1 MPRTVF
7 DPTTPLETNAFTYA
21 PRPVTLDGLRIGLVE
36 NTKINSKELLC
47 KLAERLGRRYGTCVA
62 HLDRKASS
70 GHAVGDETLALFC
83 TEVDIALA
91 GIGD

>member
-7 DPTTPLETNAFTYA
+7 DPTTPLETNVFTYA

-47 KLAERLGRRYGTCVA
+47 KLAERLGRQYGMRLA

-70 GHAVGDETLALFC
+70 GHAVSDETLALFR

>member
-7 DPTTPLETNAFTYA
+7 DPTTPPETHAFTYA
-21 PRPVTLDGLRIGLVE
+21 PRPATLAGLRIGLVE

-47 KLAERLGRRYGTCVA
+47 KLAERLERRCGTRLA
-62 HLDRKASS
+62 HLDRKRSS
-70 GHAVGDETLALFC
+70 GHAVGAETLARFR

>member
-7 DPTTPLETNAFTYA
+7 DPTTPLETNAFTYT
-21 PRPVTLDGLRIGLVE
+21 PRPATLDGLRVGLVE

-47 KLAERLGRRYGTCVA
+47 KLAERLGRRYGTRVA
-62 HLDRKASS
+62 HLDRKTSS
-70 GHAVGDETLALFC
+70 GHAVSDETLALFR